1 MNEIIYL
8 SGAGTLTQPQLELY
22 SCRIAAYLSAR
33 GVRIAAVIT
42 GRSPLVYAAIQG
54 CIIAGVCY
62 IPADEALPE
71 QRRRMIL
78 AEAELVLYDGGGL
91 SGETGAVD
99 LREIVN
105 QDLPEQAELPPL
117 CSARPAYRI
126 YTSGTTGAPKGIE
139 VSLGNVGSFL
149 RWFMTIPAIAEIR
162 PRSVM
167 NQAMFSFDLSVAD
180 LYYSLFTWAR
190 LTVIERGLWQ
200 DFGGLFRR
208 IRDSR
213 AELAVFT
220 PAFAELC
227 LCDAS
232 FSRELLPELRVIF
245 FCGEVLKPEVA
256 VKLFRRFPGLR
267 IINAYGPTECCCA
280 VTAAEITPD
289 MTDRALPVGEMY
301 HTAGEVRV
309 ENGEIVIYGESVA
322 GYTGGLTGGF
332 SAAADGR
339 RCFHTG
345 DSGCIENGMLYFNG
359 RLDRQ
364 VKIMG
369 YRIEPEDIENNLL
382 KIPGVLQA
390 AVSVSG
396 LGGSR
401 SALSAEVRTDGS
413 LTTEEI
419 RSRLSELVP
428 QYMLPGRI
436 TTLESLPVSA
446 NGKLKRGN

>member
-42 GRSPLVYAAIQG
+42 GRSPLVYAAIRG

-78 AEAELVLYDGGGL
+78 AEAELVLYDGGEL

-180 LYYSLFTWAR
+180 LYYSLFTGAR

-289 MTDRALPVGEMY
+289 MTDRALPVGEMS
-301 HTAGEVRV
+301 HTAG
-309 ENGEIVIYGESVA
+309 
-322 GYTGGLTGGF
+322 
-332 SAAADGR
+332 
-339 RCFHTG
+339 
-345 DSGCIENGMLYFNG
+345 
-359 RLDRQ
+359 
-364 VKIMG
+364 
-369 YRIEPEDIENNLL
+369 
-382 KIPGVLQA
+382 
-390 AVSVSG
+390 
-396 LGGSR
+396 
-401 SALSAEVRTDGS
+401 
-413 LTTEEI
+413 
-419 RSRLSELVP
+419 
-428 QYMLPGRI
+428 
-436 TTLESLPVSA
+436 
-446 NGKLKRGN
+446 